1 MKSIITLAL
10 ACFAAGA
17 ASIATAQVGLGGGV
31 VGTLGAN
38 GSASRIGGIG
48 SGISTGTTMRGAELR
63 QAGQLSAETRGQTNV
78 PATTGNAAG
87 GINTDTTVKPGGVNT
102 DVKAGGGATAAA
114 PVVSGSAWGSADAG
128 VDATTPDAKETVRD
142 TKAAARQKADKLESR
157 RDKIED
163 KGDKTVDKAL
173 Q

>member
-1 MKSIITLAL
+1 MKSIIALAL

-38 GSASRIGGIG
+38 GSASRFGGIG
-48 SGISTGTTMRGAELR
+48 SGISTGSTMRGEELR
-63 QAGQLSAETRGQTNV
+63 QTGQLSTETRGQTRI
-78 PATTGNAAG
+78 PEASGNAAG
-87 GINTDTTVKPGGVNT
+87 GINTDSTVKPSGVNS
-102 DVKAGGGATAAA
+102 DVKAGGGASASA
-114 PVVSGSAWGSADAG
+114 PVSGSAWGSADVG
-128 VDATTPDAKETVRD
+128 VSTTTPDAKETARHKID
-142 TKAAARQKADKLESR
+142 KAESR